1 MVLRTFL
8 LTSLFACASAVLE
21 AGPVLRYPLDE
32 RAVYTVHVGTE
43 APTTVMFPGPIGAL
57 DAAGI
62 SGKPEDQ
69 PPVLLS
75 HQAGARF
82 FSVRALRPGAAGA
95 ANVVFRDRVFA
106 FVFTASGEPDR
117 TVTFHEAEKTPGG
130 SPAARSNAE
139 RLLVLMDQA
148 KYYAA
153 LASQYPALVQRIE
166 RTTPNTESVRGPV
179 SAIIEEVL
187 RFEDEDAL
195 TFRVRLENRG
205 KSVLRYA
212 PGQLGV
218 RVGETT
224 FPVSLTDAPGL
235 LPAGRST
242 RVMLVVVGNPDGS
255 RRGLSIKNTFSLVF
269 PVAVP
274 VE

>member
-8 LTSLFACASAVLE
+8 LIWLLACASAVLE

-43 APTTVMFPGPIGAL
+43 APTTVMFPGPIDAL

-62 SGKPEDQ
+62 SGRPEDQ

-95 ANVVFRDRVFA
+95 ANVVFRDHVFA
-106 FVFTASGEPDR
+106 FVFTASGDPDR
-117 TVTFHEAEKTPGG
+117 TVTFHDAEKAPGS
-130 SPAARSNAE
+130 SPSARSNAE

-148 KYYAA
+148 KNYTA

-179 SAIIEEVL
+179 SAVIEEVL

-205 KSVLRYA
+205 KNALRYS

-224 FPVSLTDAPGL
+224 FPVALTDAPGL

-242 RVMLVVVGNPDGS
+242 CVMLVVVGNPDGS
-255 RRGLSIKNTFSLVF
+255 RGGLSIKNSFSLAF